1 MSPNRTKGKTRD
13 TNRGKT
19 RELAEKYVKK
29 GKLTDA
35 ISEYKKLLTGDTQ
48 EVNVRNI
55 ISNLY
60 LKMNQKIRALEELAQ
75 VAGHYEERGLYSQ
88 AMAVYKKISK
98 LDPKDTET
106 AMKLGDLYARQGFPS
121 EAKAE
126 YLKVGQDLMRDNQ
139 IKRAIFLYEK
149 LKKLDKKDPEARLA
163 LADLYTRD
171 GSTDQAVDE
180 LNEGAELKIR
190 DNDLKHAR
198 ELLNRAKKLKADH
211 PRTLSNLVDLFK
223 REDEKK
229 EALSLIDDIL
239 KKDKD
244 NVKAL
249 KQMGNLY
256 FDDQKLEKAEEVFSK
271 IISLR
276 PKDVTATV
284 KLGHINVLRDNLDQA
299 FELYEPMIDNFIQ
312 QQKFDKAIGLL
323 GLIISSKKAHLPT
336 LEGLA
341 SIYKSNNQA
350 KNLEIVYRII
360 LEEYHKK
367 DVRKESL
374 PVLSELV
381 RLCPKDDEI
390 SDEYNRLLRKFGAP
404 EIEKVAE
411 FPMEEAKEVEVPLPE
426 TREAEGILA
435 EPKEEE
441 VPSGKTLEV
450 ESPVGNEKEPGISL
464 EKATREAEETLAEPK
479 EEEVPS
485 GRTLEVESPV
495 GNEKAPG
502 ISLEEATRE
511 AEETLAEP
519 KETEAILG
527 KTVEVESPVA
537 GEIEPDVPPEETK
550 EAEVP
555 LSREGEEPPQVEK
568 EAEEMKIP
576 VSEEKDLEAPIEV
589 TKEAEAPIEVT
600 KEVEAPIEVTKE
612 AEAPIEVT
620 KEVEAPI
627 EVTKEAEAPIEVT
640 KEVEVPIEV
649 TKEVEAP
656 PVEEKEVAEPSMGPK
671 TMELILDR
679 KKETELSLKE
689 KKEADGRLDLLEG
702 TEQKLEM
709 SLAQADLYVEQG
721 LLRNARRILEN
732 LRISYPD
739 DPRISQKLDTIS
751 KTSPQAKVDEILQR
765 VEKVSAEETKLF
777 GKKAY
782 FRFNLGIAF
791 LEQGLLDEA
800 IEEFKL
806 ASKDKSRTVEC
817 YTVISNC
824 YRQKKD
830 SQEAAKWLMKA
841 LKITKEES
849 DWFYALKYELASIY
863 EELKEIEKAFTLYT
877 EIKKWNPEYK
887 DVSRKIKFIEKK
899 LQK

>member
-1 MSPNRTKGKTRD
+1 MNSTRNRGKTRD
-13 TNRGKT
+13 GTRGKT

-55 ISNLY
+55 ISTLY
-60 LKMNQKIRALEELAQ
+60 LKMNQKSRALDELAQ

-98 LDPKDTET
+98 LNPKDTEA
-106 AMKLGDLYARQGFPS
+106 AMKLGDLYSRQGFPS
-121 EAKAE
+121 EAKSE
-126 YLKVGQDLMRDNQ
+126 YLKVGKDLIRNNQ
-139 IKRAIFLYEK
+139 TKRAVFLYEK
-149 LKKLDKKDPEARLA
+149 LKKIDKKDPEARLA
-163 LADLYTRD
+163 LADLYTRE

-180 LNEGAELKIR
+180 LNGAAELKISS
-190 DNDLKHAR
+190 NDLKHAR

-211 PRTLSNLVDLFK
+211 PRTLSNLFDLFR

-256 FDDQKLEKAEEVFSK
+256 FDDQKLEKAEEIFSK

-284 KLGHINVLRDNLDQA
+284 KLGHINILRDNLDQA
-299 FELYEPMIDNFIQ
+299 FEIYEPIIENFIQ
-312 QQKFDKAIGLL
+312 QQRFDKAIGLL

-350 KNLEIVYRII
+350 KNLEIVYRVI

-390 SDEYNRLLRKFGAP
+390 SDEYNRLVRKFGAP
-404 EIEKVAE
+404 EIERVAE
-411 FPMEEAKEVEVPLPE
+411 VPLEEAKEVEVPLSEMREVEEPLVE
-426 TREAEGILA
+426 SKEAEARL
-435 EPKEEE
+435 E
-441 VPSGKTLEV
+441 KTLEV
-450 ESPVGNEKEPGISL
+450 ESPVGDEIEPVVPL
-464 EKATREAEETLAEPK
+464 EEAKREADETLAEPK
-479 EEEVPS
+479 EAEISSGEEKEQELQ
-485 GRTLEVESPV
+485 LE
-495 GNEKAPG
+495 K
-502 ISLEEATRE
+502 LRE
-511 AEETLAEP
+511 
-519 KETEAILG
+519 
-527 KTVEVESPVA
+527 V
-537 GEIEPDVPPEETK
+537 
-550 EAEVP
+550 
-555 LSREGEEPPQVEK
+555 EEPPHVEK
-568 EAEEMKIP
+568 ETDEMKIP
-576 VSEEKDLEAPIEV
+576 VSEEKEPEVPLEV
-589 TKEAEAPIEVT
+589 TKEAEVPLEVT
-600 KEVEAPIEVTKE
+600 KQAEV
-612 AEAPIEVT
+612 
-620 KEVEAPI
+620 
-627 EVTKEAEAPIEVT
+627 
-640 KEVEVPIEV
+640 
-649 TKEVEAP
+649 P
-656 PVEEKEVAEPSMGPK
+656 PVEEEEVAEPSMGPK
-671 TMELILDR
+671 TMERMLER
-679 KKETELSLKE
+679 EEETELSLKE
-689 KKEADGRLDLLEG
+689 KKEAAGRLDLLEG

-709 SLAQADLYVEQG
+709 SLAQADLYIEQG

-732 LRISYPD
+732 LRITYPD
-739 DPRISQKLDTIS
+739 DPRISQKIDTIS
-751 KTSPQAKVDEILQR
+751 KASPQAKVDEILQR

-830 SQEAAKWLMKA
+830 SQEAAKWLEKA
-841 LKITKEES
+841 LKITKEGS
-849 DWFYALKYELASIY
+849 DWFYALKYELASIH

-877 EIKKWNPEYK
+877 EIKKWNSEYK
-887 DVSRKIKFIEKK
+887 DVGKKIKIIEKK

>member
-1 MSPNRTKGKTRD
+1 MSPTRNRGKTRD
-13 TNRGKT
+13 STRGKT

-55 ISNLY
+55 ISSLY

-98 LDPKDTET
+98 LNPKDIEA

-121 EAKAE
+121 EAKTE
-126 YLKVGQDLMRDNQ
+126 YLKVGKDLMRDNQ

-149 LKKLDKKDPEARLA
+149 LKKIDKKDPEARLA

-180 LNEGAELKIR
+180 LNEAAELEIHG
-190 DNDLKHAR
+190 NDLKHAR
-198 ELLNRAKKLKADH
+198 ELLNRAKRLKADH

-229 EALSLIDDIL
+229 EALSLIGDIL

-284 KLGHINVLRDNLDQA
+284 KLGHINILQDNLDQA

-350 KNLEIVYRII
+350 KNLEIVYRVI

-390 SDEYNRLLRKFGAP
+390 SDEYNRLVKKFGAP
-404 EIEKVAE
+404 EIEKVTE
-411 FPMEEAKEVEVPLPE
+411 VPLKEAKEVEVPLRE
-426 TREAEGILA
+426 TREVEEPLV

-441 VPSGKTLEV
+441 APSGRMLEV
-450 ESPVGNEKEPGISL
+450 ESPVGDEKEPL
-464 EKATREAEETLAEPK
+464 
-479 EEEVPS
+479 VP
-485 GRTLEVESPV
+485 
-495 GNEKAPG
+495 
-502 ISLEEATRE
+502 LEEAKRE

-519 KETEAILG
+519 KETGASLG
-527 KTVEVESPVA
+527 KTVEIESPVA
-537 GEIEPDVPPEETK
+537 EEIEPDVPPEEPK

-555 LSREGEEPPQVEK
+555 LSREGETEEPLPEQKEAEISSGEEKEQELQLEKLREVEEPPQVEK

-576 VSEEKDLEAPIEV
+576 VSEEKEPEVPLEV
-589 TKEAEAPIEVT
+589 TKEAEVPL
-600 KEVEAPIEVTKE
+600 EVTKE
-612 AEAPIEVT
+612 AEV
-620 KEVEAPI
+620 
-627 EVTKEAEAPIEVT
+627 
-640 KEVEVPIEV
+640 
-649 TKEVEAP
+649 P
-656 PVEEKEVAEPSMGPK
+656 PVEEKEAAKPSMGPK
-671 TMELILDR
+671 AMEQLLER
-679 KKETELSLKE
+679 EKETELSLEE

-751 KTSPQAKVDEILQR
+751 KASPQAKVDEILQR

-830 SQEAAKWLMKA
+830 SQEAAKWLEKA
-841 LKITKEES
+841 LKITKEGS

-877 EIKKWNPEYK
+877 EIKKWNSEYK
-887 DVSRKIKFIEKK
+887 DVDRKVKIIEKK

>member
-1 MSPNRTKGKTRD
+1 MNSTRNRGKTRD
-13 TNRGKT
+13 GTRGKT

-55 ISNLY
+55 ISTLY

-88 AMAVYKKISK
+88 AMAVYKRISK
-98 LDPKDTET
+98 LNPKDTEA

-121 EAKAE
+121 EAKSE
-126 YLKVGQDLMRDNQ
+126 YLKVGKDLMRNNQ
-139 IKRAIFLYEK
+139 TKRAVFLYEK
-149 LKKLDKKDPEARLA
+149 LKKIDKKDPEARLA
-163 LADLYTRD
+163 LADLYTRE

-180 LNEGAELKIR
+180 LNEAAELKISS
-190 DNDLKHAR
+190 NDLKHAR

-211 PRTLSNLVDLFK
+211 PRTLSNLFDLFR

-284 KLGHINVLRDNLDQA
+284 KLGHINILQDNLDQA

-350 KNLEIVYRII
+350 KNLEIVYRVI

-367 DVRKESL
+367 NVRKESL
-374 PVLSELV
+374 AVLSELV

-411 FPMEEAKEVEVPLPE
+411 VPLEMAKDVEVPLRE
-426 TREAEGILA
+426 TREVEEPLV

-441 VPSGKTLEV
+441 ARLEKTLEV

-464 EKATREAEETLAEPK
+464 EEAKREADETLAEPK
-479 EEEVPS
+479 EAEISSGEEKEQELQ
-485 GRTLEVESPV
+485 LE
-495 GNEKAPG
+495 K
-502 ISLEEATRE
+502 LREE
-511 AEETLAEP
+511 
-519 KETEAILG
+519 
-527 KTVEVESPVA
+527 
-537 GEIEPDVPPEETK
+537 
-550 EAEVP
+550 
-555 LSREGEEPPQVEK
+555 EEPPQVEK

-576 VSEEKDLEAPIEV
+576 VSEEKEPEVPLEV
-589 TKEAEAPIEVT
+589 TKEAE
-600 KEVEAPIEVTKE
+600 
-612 AEAPIEVT
+612 
-620 KEVEAPI
+620 
-627 EVTKEAEAPIEVT
+627 
-640 KEVEVPIEV
+640 VPL
-649 TKEVEAP
+649 
-656 PVEEKEVAEPSMGPK
+656 VEEKNAAEPSMGPK
-671 TMELILDR
+671 TMERILER
-679 KKETELSLKE
+679 EKETALSLKE

-739 DPRISQKLDTIS
+739 DPRISQKIDTIS
-751 KTSPQAKVDEILQR
+751 KASPQAKVDEILQR

-782 FRFNLGIAF
+782 FRFNLGVAF

-830 SQEAAKWLMKA
+830 SQEATKWLEKA
-841 LKITKEES
+841 LKITEEGS

-877 EIKKWNPEYK
+877 EIKKWNSEYK
-887 DVSRKIKFIEKK
+887 DVERKIKIIEKK

>member
-98 LDPKDTET
+98 LNPKDTET

-126 YLKVGQDLMRDNQ
+126 YLKVGKDLMRDNQ
-139 IKRAIFLYEK
+139 TKRAVFLYEK
-149 LKKLDKKDPEARLA
+149 LKKIDKKDLEARLA

-171 GSTDQAVDE
+171 GSTDRAVDE
-180 LNEGAELKIR
+180 LNEAAELKVR
-190 DNDLKHAR
+190 GNDLKHAR

-284 KLGHINVLRDNLDQA
+284 KLGHINILRDNLDQA

-312 QQKFDKAIGLL
+312 QQKFDKAIGLF

-336 LEGLA
+336 LKGLA

-350 KNLEIVYRII
+350 KNLEIVYRVI

-367 DVRKESL
+367 DVRKESV

-381 RLCPKDDEI
+381 KLCPKDDEI
-390 SDEYNRLLRKFGAP
+390 SDEYNRLVRKFGAP

-426 TREAEGILA
+426 TREAEEILA

-441 VPSGKTLEV
+441 VPSERTLEV
-450 ESPVGNEKEPGISL
+450 ESPVGDEKEPGISL
-464 EKATREAEETLAEPK
+464 EKAAREAEETLVEPK
-479 EEEVPS
+479 EEEAPS

-495 GNEKAPG
+495 GNEKEPG

-519 KETEAILG
+519 KETGASLG

-537 GEIEPDVPPEETK
+537 KEIEPDVPP
-550 EAEVP
+550 
-555 LSREGEEPPQVEK
+555 EEPPQVEK

-600 KEVEAPIEVTKE
+600 KEAEV
-612 AEAPIEVT
+612 
-620 KEVEAPI
+620 
-627 EVTKEAEAPIEVT
+627 PIEVT

-649 TKEVEAP
+649 TKEAEVPIEVTKEAEVPIEVTKEAEAP
-656 PVEEKEVAEPSMGPK
+656 PVEEKDVVEPSMGPK
-671 TMELILDR
+671 TMEQIIDR
-679 KKETELSLKE
+679 KKETELTLKE

-751 KTSPQAKVDEILQR
+751 KASPQAKVDEILQR

-863 EELKEIEKAFTLYT
+863 EELKEVEKAFTLYT

-887 DVSRKIKFIEKK
+887 DVGRKVKFIEKK

>member
-1 MSPNRTKGKTRD
+1 MSPNRNRGRTRD
-13 TNRGKT
+13 TTKGKT

-55 ISNLY
+55 ISSLY
-60 LKMNQKIRALEELAQ
+60 LKMNQKMRALEELAQ

-98 LDPKDTET
+98 LNPKDMEA

-121 EAKAE
+121 EAKEE
-126 YLKVGQDLMRDNQ
+126 YWKVGRDLMRDNQ

-149 LKKLDKKDPEARLA
+149 LKKIDKKDPEARLA

-171 GSTDQAVDE
+171 GSTDQAVEE
-180 LNEGAELKIR
+180 LNEAAELKIHS
-190 DNDLKHAR
+190 NELKHAR

-211 PRTLSNLVDLFK
+211 SRTLSNLIDLFK

-284 KLGHINVLRDNLDQA
+284 KLGHINILQDNLDQA

-350 KNLEIVYRII
+350 KNLEIVYKVI

-367 DVRKESL
+367 DARKESL

-411 FPMEEAKEVEVPLPE
+411 VRL
-426 TREAEGILA
+426 RE
-435 EPKEEE
+435 
-441 VPSGKTLEV
+441 
-450 ESPVGNEKEPGISL
+450 
-464 EKATREAEETLAEPK
+464 TREAEETLAEPK
-479 EEEVPS
+479 EEEAPS
-485 GRTLEVESPV
+485 GRTLEVELPV
-495 GNEKAPG
+495 GNEKEPG
-502 ISLEEATRE
+502 ISLEEATRK

-519 KETEAILG
+519 KETGASLG

-537 GEIEPDVPPEETK
+537 EEIEPDVPPEEPK
-550 EAEVP
+550 EGEVP
-555 LSREGEEPPQVEK
+555 LSREGEAEEPLPEPKEAEIFSGEEKEQGLQLEKLREVEEPPQVEK

-576 VSEEKDLEAPIEV
+576 VSEEKEPEVPIEV
-589 TKEAEAPIEVT
+589 TKEAE
-600 KEVEAPIEVTKE
+600 
-612 AEAPIEVT
+612 
-620 KEVEAPI
+620 
-627 EVTKEAEAPIEVT
+627 
-640 KEVEVPIEV
+640 VPL
-649 TKEVEAP
+649 
-656 PVEEKEVAEPSMGPK
+656 VEEKEVAEPSMGPK

-679 KKETELSLKE
+679 KKETELSRIE

-751 KTSPQAKVDEILQR
+751 KSSPQAKVDEILQR

-830 SQEAAKWLMKA
+830 SREAAKWLEKA
-841 LKITKEES
+841 LKITKEGS

-877 EIKKWNPEYK
+877 EIKKWNSEYK
-887 DVSRKIKFIEKK
+887 DIHRKIKIIEKK

>member
-1 MSPNRTKGKTRD
+1 MSPTRE
-13 TNRGKT
+13 RGKT

-29 GKLTDA
+29 GKLTEA

-60 LKMNQKIRALEELAQ
+60 LKMNQKRRALEELAQ

-98 LDPKDTET
+98 LNPKDIEA

-126 YLKVGQDLMRDNQ
+126 YLKVGKDLMRDNQ
-139 IKRAIFLYEK
+139 TKKAIFFYEK
-149 LKKLDKKDPEARLA
+149 LKKLDRKDTEARLA
-163 LADLYTRD
+163 LADLYTRE
-171 GSTDQAVDE
+171 GSTDQAVEE
-180 LNEGAELKIR
+180 LNEAAELKIR
-190 DNDLKHAR
+190 GNDLKHAR
-198 ELLNRAKKLKADH
+198 ELLNRAKRLKADH
-211 PRTLSNLVDLFK
+211 PRTLSNLVDLLK

-244 NVKAL
+244 NVKVL
-249 KQMGNLY
+249 RQMGNLY
-256 FDDQKLEKAEEVFSK
+256 FDDQNLEKAEEIFSK
-271 IISLR
+271 IMSLR
-276 PKDVTATV
+276 PKDVRATV
-284 KLGHINVLRDNLDQA
+284 KLGQINILRDNLDQA
-299 FELYEPMIDNFIQ
+299 FELYEPMVDNFIQ
-312 QQKFDKAIGLL
+312 QQNVENAIGLL

-350 KNLEIVYRII
+350 KNLEIVYRVI
-360 LEEYHKK
+360 LEEYQKK
-367 DVRKESL
+367 DLRKESL
-374 PVLSELV
+374 PILSELV

-390 SDEYNRLLRKFGAP
+390 SDEYNRLVRKFGAP
-404 EIEKVAE
+404 EMEKVE
-411 FPMEEAKEVEVPLPE
+411 EVPLEEAKEVEAPLSE
-426 TREAEGILA
+426 QREVEEPLV

-441 VPSGKTLEV
+441 APSGRTLEI
-450 ESPVGNEKEPGISL
+450 ESPVADEKEPGISL
-464 EKATREAEETLAEPK
+464 EEAKREAEETLAEP
-479 EEEVPS
+479 
-485 GRTLEVESPV
+485 
-495 GNEKAPG
+495 
-502 ISLEEATRE
+502 RE
-511 AEETLAEP
+511 AEAS
-519 KETEAILG
+519 LG
-527 KTVEVESPVA
+527 KTVEVEPPA
-537 GEIEPDVPPEETK
+537 AEEIEPEIPPEEPK
-550 EAEVP
+550 EVEVP
-555 LSREGEEPPQVEK
+555 LSRKGETEEPLPEPKEAEISPGEGKEQELQLEKLREVEEPPKAEEPPQVEK

-576 VSEEKDLEAPIEV
+576 VSEG
-589 TKEAEAPIEVT
+589 KEPG
-600 KEVEAPIEVTKE
+600 
-612 AEAPIEVT
+612 
-620 KEVEAPI
+620 
-627 EVTKEAEAPIEVT
+627 
-640 KEVEVPIEV
+640 VPLEV

-656 PVEEKEVAEPSMGPK
+656 PVEEKDAAEPSLGPK
-671 TMELILDR
+671 AVERILER
-679 KKETELSLKE
+679 KKDVEIFLKE

-739 DPRISQKLDTIS
+739 DDRISQKLDSIS
-751 KTSPQAKVDEILQR
+751 KASPQAKVDEILQR

-830 SQEAAKWLMKA
+830 STEAAKWLEKA
-841 LKITKEES
+841 LKITEEGS
-849 DWFYALKYELASIY
+849 DWFYALKYELGSIY
-863 EELKEIEKAFTLYT
+863 EELKETEKAFALYS
-877 EIKKWNPEYK
+877 EIKNWNPEYK
-887 DVSRKIKFIEKK
+887 DVDRKIKIIEKK
-899 LQK
+899 LNK

>member
-1 MSPNRTKGKTRD
+1 MNPNRTRGKTRD
-13 TNRGKT
+13 TAKGKT

-48 EVNVRNI
+48 EVNVRSI
-55 ISNLY
+55 ISSLY
-60 LKMNQKIRALEELAQ
+60 LKMNQKQRALEELAQ

-98 LDPKDTET
+98 LNPKDMEA

-121 EAKAE
+121 EAKEE
-126 YLKVGQDLMRDNQ
+126 YWKVGRDLMRDNQ

-149 LKKLDKKDPEARLA
+149 LKKIDKKDPEARLA
-163 LADLYTRD
+163 LADLFTRD
-171 GSTDQAVDE
+171 GSTDQAVEE
-180 LNEGAELKIR
+180 LNEAAELKIHS
-190 DNDLKHAR
+190 NELKHAR

-211 PRTLSNLVDLFK
+211 PRTLSNLIDLFK

-249 KQMGNLY
+249 KQKGNLY

-276 PKDVTATV
+276 PKDFTATV
-284 KLGHINVLRDNLDQA
+284 KLGHINILQDNLDHA

-350 KNLEIVYRII
+350 KNLEIVYRVI
-360 LEEYHKK
+360 LGEYHKK

-390 SDEYNRLLRKFGAP
+390 SDEYNRLVKKFGAP
-404 EIEKVAE
+404 EVEKVAD
-411 FPMEEAKEVEVPLPE
+411 FPIEEAKEVPLRE
-426 TREAEGILA
+426 TREVEEPLAKPKEEEAPSGRTLEIESPVGNEEEPGISLEAAKKEAEETLA

-441 VPSGKTLEV
+441 APSGKTLEV
-450 ESPVGNEKEPGISL
+450 ESPVGNE
-464 EKATREAEETLAEPK
+464 EE
-479 EEEVPS
+479 
-485 GRTLEVESPV
+485 
-495 GNEKAPG
+495 PG
-502 ISLEEATRE
+502 ISLEEAKRE
-511 AEETLAEP
+511 AKETLAEP
-519 KETEAILG
+519 KETGASLG
-527 KTVEVESPVA
+527 KTVGVEAPVA
-537 GEIEPDVPPEETK
+537 EEIEPDVPPEEQK
-550 EAEVP
+550 EAEIFSGEEKEQE
-555 LSREGEEPPQVEK
+555 LQLEKLREVEEPPQVEK

-576 VSEEKDLEAPIEV
+576 VSEEKEPEVPLEV
-589 TKEAEAPIEVT
+589 TKEAEVPL
-600 KEVEAPIEVTKE
+600 EVTKE
-612 AEAPIEVT
+612 AEV
-620 KEVEAPI
+620 
-627 EVTKEAEAPIEVT
+627 
-640 KEVEVPIEV
+640 
-649 TKEVEAP
+649 P

-671 TMELILDR
+671 TIERLIER
-679 KKETELSLKE
+679 EKETELSLKE

-739 DPRISQKLDTIS
+739 DTRISQKLDTIS
-751 KTSPQAKVDEILQR
+751 KSSPQAKVDEILQR

-817 YTVISNC
+817 FTVISNC

-830 SQEAAKWLMKA
+830 SQEAAKWLVKA
-841 LKITKEES
+841 LKITKEGS

-877 EIKKWNPEYK
+877 DIIKWNSEYK
-887 DVSRKIKFIEKK
+887 DVDRKIKIIEKK

>member
-1 MSPNRTKGKTRD
+1 MNSTRNRGKTRD
-13 TNRGKT
+13 GTRGKT

-55 ISNLY
+55 ISTLY
-60 LKMNQKIRALEELAQ
+60 LKMNQKSRALDELAQ

-98 LDPKDTET
+98 LNPKDTEA
-106 AMKLGDLYARQGFPS
+106 AMKLGDLYSRQGFPS

-126 YLKVGQDLMRDNQ
+126 YLKVGKDLMRNNQ
-139 IKRAIFLYEK
+139 TKRAVFLYEK
-149 LKKLDKKDPEARLA
+149 LKKIDKKDPEARLA
-163 LADLYTRD
+163 LADLYTRE

-180 LNEGAELKIR
+180 LNEAAELKISS
-190 DNDLKHAR
+190 NDLKHAR

-211 PRTLSNLVDLFK
+211 PRTLSNLFDLFK

-284 KLGHINVLRDNLDQA
+284 KLGHINILQDNLDQA

-350 KNLEIVYRII
+350 KNLEIVYRVI

-390 SDEYNRLLRKFGAP
+390 SDEYNRLVRKFGAP

-411 FPMEEAKEVEVPLPE
+411 VPLEEAKEVEVPLSE
-426 TREAEGILA
+426 TREVEEPHV
-435 EPKEEE
+435 EPKEAEARLE
-441 VPSGKTLEV
+441 KTLEA
-450 ESPVGNEKEPGISL
+450 ESPVGDEKEPLVPL
-464 EKATREAEETLAEPK
+464 EEAKRRAEETLAEPK
-479 EEEVPS
+479 EEEAPS
-485 GRTLEVESPV
+485 GRT
-495 GNEKAPG
+495 
-502 ISLEEATRE
+502 I
-511 AEETLAEP
+511 
-519 KETEAILG
+519 
-527 KTVEVESPVA
+527 EVESPVA
-537 GEIEPDVPPEETK
+537 EEIEPDLPPEESLPEPK
-550 EAEVP
+550 EAEMSSGEEKEQE
-555 LSREGEEPPQVEK
+555 LQLEKLREVEEPPQVEK
-568 EAEEMKIP
+568 EAEELKIP
-576 VSEEKDLEAPIEV
+576 VSEEKEPEVPLEV
-589 TKEAEAPIEVT
+589 TKEAEV
-600 KEVEAPIEVTKE
+600 
-612 AEAPIEVT
+612 
-620 KEVEAPI
+620 
-627 EVTKEAEAPIEVT
+627 
-640 KEVEVPIEV
+640 
-649 TKEVEAP
+649 P
-656 PVEEKEVAEPSMGPK
+656 PVEEEEAAEPSRGPK
-671 TMELILDR
+671 TMELILER
-679 KKETELSLKE
+679 EKETELSLKE

-709 SLAQADLYVEQG
+709 SLAQADLYIEQG

-739 DPRISQKLDTIS
+739 DPRISQKIDTIS
-751 KTSPQAKVDEILQR
+751 KASPQAKVDEILQR

-830 SQEAAKWLMKA
+830 SQEAAKWLEKA
-841 LKITKEES
+841 LKITKEGS

-863 EELKEIEKAFTLYT
+863 EELKEIEKAFTLYA
-877 EIKKWNPEYK
+877 EIKKWNSEYK
-887 DVSRKIKFIEKK
+887 DVGRKIKIIEKK

>member
-1 MSPNRTKGKTRD
+1 MSPTRNRGKTRD
-13 TNRGKT
+13 STRGKT

-55 ISNLY
+55 ISSLY

-98 LDPKDTET
+98 LNPKDIEA

-121 EAKAE
+121 EAKTE
-126 YLKVGQDLMRDNQ
+126 YLKVGKDLMRDNQ

-149 LKKLDKKDPEARLA
+149 LKKIDKKDPEARLA

-180 LNEGAELKIR
+180 LNEAAELKIR
-190 DNDLKHAR
+190 GNDLKHAR
-198 ELLNRAKKLKADH
+198 ELLNRAKRLKADH

-284 KLGHINVLRDNLDQA
+284 KLGHINILQDNLDQA

-350 KNLEIVYRII
+350 KNLEIVYRVI

-390 SDEYNRLLRKFGAP
+390 SDEYNRLVRKFGAP

-411 FPMEEAKEVEVPLPE
+411 VPMEEAKEAGARLE
-426 TREAEGILA
+426 
-435 EPKEEE
+435 
-441 VPSGKTLEV
+441 KTLEA
-450 ESPVGNEKEPGISL
+450 ESPVGDEKEPL
-464 EKATREAEETLAEPK
+464 
-479 EEEVPS
+479 VP
-485 GRTLEVESPV
+485 
-495 GNEKAPG
+495 
-502 ISLEEATRE
+502 LEEAKRE

-519 KETEAILG
+519 KETGASLE
-527 KTVEVESPVA
+527 KTVEIESPVA
-537 GEIEPDVPPEETK
+537 EEIEPDVPPEEPK

-555 LSREGEEPPQVEK
+555 LSREGEAEEPLPEPKEAEISSGEEKEQELQLEKLREVEEPPQVEK

-576 VSEEKDLEAPIEV
+576 VSEEKEPEVPLEV
-589 TKEAEAPIEVT
+589 TKEAEVPL
-600 KEVEAPIEVTKE
+600 EVTKE
-612 AEAPIEVT
+612 AEV
-620 KEVEAPI
+620 
-627 EVTKEAEAPIEVT
+627 
-640 KEVEVPIEV
+640 
-649 TKEVEAP
+649 P
-656 PVEEKEVAEPSMGPK
+656 PVEEKEAAEPSMGPK
-671 TMELILDR
+671 TMERLLERD
-679 KKETELSLKE
+679 KETELSLKE

-739 DPRISQKLDTIS
+739 DPRINQKLDTIS
-751 KTSPQAKVDEILQR
+751 KASPQAKVDEILQR

-830 SQEAAKWLMKA
+830 SQEAAKWLEKA
-841 LKITKEES
+841 LKITKEGS

-877 EIKKWNPEYK
+877 EIKKWNSEYK
-887 DVSRKIKFIEKK
+887 DVDRKIKIIEKK

>member
-1 MSPNRTKGKTRD
+1 MNPTRNRGKTRD
-13 TNRGKT
+13 STRGKT

-29 GKLTDA
+29 GKLTNA

-48 EVNVRNI
+48 EVSVRNI
-55 ISNLY
+55 ISSLY

-98 LDPKDTET
+98 LNPKDIEV

-121 EAKAE
+121 EARTE
-126 YLKVGQDLMRDNQ
+126 YLKVGKDLMRDNQ

-149 LKKLDKKDPEARLA
+149 LKKIDKKDPKTRLA

-180 LNEGAELKIR
+180 LNEAAELKIR
-190 DNDLKHAR
+190 GNDLKHAR
-198 ELLNRAKKLKADH
+198 ELLNRAKRIKADH

-276 PKDVTATV
+276 PKDVNATV
-284 KLGHINVLRDNLDQA
+284 KLGHINILQDNLDQA

-312 QQKFDKAIGLL
+312 QRKFDKAIGLL

-350 KNLEIVYRII
+350 KNLEIVYRVI

-390 SDEYNRLLRKFGAP
+390 SDEYNRLVRKFGAP
-404 EIEKVAE
+404 EIEKIADV
-411 FPMEEAKEVEVPLPE
+411 PLEEAKEVEVPLRE
-426 TREAEGILA
+426 TREVEEFLA

-441 VPSGKTLEV
+441 APSGRTLEV
-450 ESPVGNEKEPGISL
+450 ESPVGNEKEPGIAL
-464 EKATREAEETLAEPK
+464 EEASGEAEELLP
-479 EEEVPS
+479 
-485 GRTLEVESPV
+485 
-495 GNEKAPG
+495 
-502 ISLEEATRE
+502 
-511 AEETLAEP
+511 EP
-519 KETEAILG
+519 KETGASLG
-527 KTVEVESPVA
+527 KTVEVELPVA
-537 GEIEPDVPPEETK
+537 EEIEPDVPPEELK

-555 LSREGEEPPQVEK
+555 LSREGEAEELLPEPKEAEISSGEEKEQELQLEKLREVEEPPQVEK

-576 VSEEKDLEAPIEV
+576 VSEEKEPEVPLEV
-589 TKEAEAPIEVT
+589 TKEAE
-600 KEVEAPIEVTKE
+600 
-612 AEAPIEVT
+612 
-620 KEVEAPI
+620 
-627 EVTKEAEAPIEVT
+627 
-640 KEVEVPIEV
+640 VPL
-649 TKEVEAP
+649 
-656 PVEEKEVAEPSMGPK
+656 VEEKEEAEPSMGPK
-671 TMELILDR
+671 TMERLLER
-679 KKETELSLKE
+679 EKETEESLKE

-751 KTSPQAKVDEILQR
+751 KASPQAKVDEILQR

-817 YTVISNC
+817 FTVISNC

-830 SQEAAKWLMKA
+830 SREAAKWLEKA
-841 LKITKEES
+841 LEITKEGS

-863 EELKEIEKAFTLYT
+863 EELKETEKALSLYT
-877 EIKKWNPEYK
+877 EIKKWNSEYK
-887 DVSRKIKFIEKK
+887 DVDRKIKFIEKI

>member
-1 MSPNRTKGKTRD
+1 MSPTRDRGKTREG
-13 TNRGKT
+13 TRGKT

-29 GKLTDA
+29 GKLTEA

-60 LKMNQKIRALEELAQ
+60 LKMNQKRRALDELTM
-75 VAGHYEERGLYSQ
+75 VASHYEERGLYSQ
-88 AMAVYKKISK
+88 AMAVYKKIRK
-98 LDPKDTET
+98 LNPKDTEA

-126 YLKVGQDLMRDNQ
+126 YLKVGKDLVKDNQ
-139 IKRAIFLYEK
+139 TKRAIFLYEK
-149 LKKLDKKDPEARLA
+149 LKRLDKKDSQARIA
-163 LADLYTRD
+163 LADLYTRE
-171 GSTDQAVDE
+171 GSTDQAVEE
-180 LNEGAELKIR
+180 LNAAAEIKIHG
-190 DNDLKHAR
+190 NDLKHAR

-211 PRTLSNLVDLFK
+211 QRTLSNLVDLLK

-244 NVKAL
+244 NIKAL

-256 FDDQKLEKAEEVFSK
+256 FDDQDLEKAEEIFSK

-276 PKDVTATV
+276 PKDSAAKV
-284 KLGHINVLRDNLDQA
+284 KLGHINILRDNLDQA

-312 QQKFDKAIGLL
+312 QQSFDKAIGLL

-350 KNLEIVYRII
+350 KNLEIVYRVI

-367 DVRKESL
+367 DLRKESL

-381 RLCPKDDEI
+381 RLCPKDNEI
-390 SDEYNRLLRKFGAP
+390 SDEYNSLVKKFGP
-404 EIEKVAE
+404 PKIEKVAE
-411 FPMEEAKEVEVPLPE
+411 VPSAEAKEMEVPLGE
-426 TREAEGILA
+426 TREVEEPLV
-435 EPKEEE
+435 EPKQAEERLE
-441 VPSGKTLEV
+441 ETLEA
-450 ESPVGNEKEPGISL
+450 ESPVGDEQEPVVPL
-464 EKATREAEETLAEPK
+464 EEAKREAEEPLVGPK
-479 EEEVPS
+479 EAEE
-485 GRTLEVESPV
+485 RLEETLEAESPV
-495 GNEKAPG
+495 GDEQEQE
-502 ISLEEATRE
+502 ISLEEAKREADETLAGPRE
-511 AEETLAEP
+511 AEVS
-519 KETEAILG
+519 LG
-527 KTVEVESPVA
+527 KTAEVEPPA
-537 GEIEPDVPPEETK
+537 AEEIELEILPDEPK

-555 LSREGEEPPQVEK
+555 LSRERETEEPLPEPKEAEISPEEEKEQELQLEKLREVEEPPQAEK
-568 EAEEMKIP
+568 EAEEMKVP
-576 VSEEKDLEAPIEV
+576 VSEEKEPEVPKEVTREAEPPMEV
-589 TKEAEAPIEVT
+589 TKEAE
-600 KEVEAPIEVTKE
+600 
-612 AEAPIEVT
+612 
-620 KEVEAPI
+620 
-627 EVTKEAEAPIEVT
+627 
-640 KEVEVPIEV
+640 
-649 TKEVEAP
+649 P
-656 PVEEKEVAEPSMGPK
+656 PPEDEEEPAEPSMVPK
-671 TMELILDR
+671 TVERILER
-679 KKETELSLKE
+679 EKEAEISLKE

-739 DPRISQKLDTIS
+739 DERISQKLDTIS
-751 KTSPQAKVDEILQR
+751 KASPQAKVDEILQR

-830 SQEAAKWLMKA
+830 SKEAAKWLEKA
-841 LKITKEES
+841 LKLTKEGS
-849 DWFYALKYELASIY
+849 DWFYALKYELGSIY
-863 EELKEIEKAFTLYT
+863 EELKETEKAFALYS

-887 DVSRKIKFIEKK
+887 DVDGKIKIIEKK
-899 LQK
+899 LNK

>member
-502 ISLEEATRE
+502 ISL
-511 AEETLAEP
+511 
-519 KETEAILG
+519 
-527 KTVEVESPVA
+527 
-537 GEIEPDVPPEETK
+537 
-550 EAEVP
+550 
-555 LSREGEEPPQVEK
+555 
-568 EAEEMKIP
+568 
-576 VSEEKDLEAPIEV
+576 
-589 TKEAEAPIEVT
+589 
-600 KEVEAPIEVTKE
+600 
-612 AEAPIEVT
+612 
-620 KEVEAPI
+620 
-627 EVTKEAEAPIEVT
+627 
-640 KEVEVPIEV
+640 
-649 TKEVEAP
+649 
-656 PVEEKEVAEPSMGPK
+656 
-671 TMELILDR
+671 
-679 KKETELSLKE
+679 
-689 KKEADGRLDLLEG
+689 
-702 TEQKLEM
+702 
-709 SLAQADLYVEQG
+709 
-721 LLRNARRILEN
+721 
-732 LRISYPD
+732 
-739 DPRISQKLDTIS
+739 
-751 KTSPQAKVDEILQR
+751 
-765 VEKVSAEETKLF
+765 
-777 GKKAY
+777 
-782 FRFNLGIAF
+782 
-791 LEQGLLDEA
+791 
-800 IEEFKL
+800 
-806 ASKDKSRTVEC
+806 
-817 YTVISNC
+817 
-824 YRQKKD
+824 
-830 SQEAAKWLMKA
+830 
-841 LKITKEES
+841 
-849 DWFYALKYELASIY
+849 
-863 EELKEIEKAFTLYT
+863 
-877 EIKKWNPEYK
+877 
-887 DVSRKIKFIEKK
+887 
-899 LQK
+899 

>member
-1 MSPNRTKGKTRD
+1 MSPNKDRGKTRG
-13 TNRGKT
+13 TTRGKT

-29 GKLTDA
+29 GKLTEA

-55 ISNLY
+55 IGNLY
-60 LKMNQKIRALEELAQ
+60 LKMNQKRRALDELAQ
-75 VAGHYEERGLYSQ
+75 VARHYEERGLYSQ

-98 LDPKDTET
+98 LNPKDTEA
-106 AMKLGDLYARQGFPS
+106 AMKLGDLYSRQGFPS

-126 YLKVGQDLMRDNQ
+126 YVKVGKDLMRDNQ
-139 IKRAIFLYEK
+139 TKRAIFLYEK
-149 LKKLDKKDPEARLA
+149 LKKIDKKDPEAGLA
-163 LADLYTRD
+163 LADLYTRE
-171 GSTDQAVDE
+171 GLTDQAVDE
-180 LNEGAELKIR
+180 LNEAAEIKIR
-190 DNDLKHAR
+190 GNDLKHAR

-211 PRTLSNLVDLFK
+211 PRTLSNLVDLLK

-249 KQMGNLY
+249 RQMGNLY
-256 FDDQKLEKAEEVFSK
+256 FDDQNLEKAEEIFSK

-276 PKDVTATV
+276 PKDVKAKV
-284 KLGHINVLRDNLDQA
+284 KLGQINILRDNLDQA
-299 FELYEPMIDNFIQ
+299 FELYEPMVDNFIQ
-312 QQKFDKAIGLL
+312 QQNVEKAIGLL

-350 KNLEIVYRII
+350 KNLEIVYRVI

-367 DVRKESL
+367 DLRKESL

-390 SDEYNRLLRKFGAP
+390 SDEYNRLVRKFGAP
-404 EIEKVAE
+404 EIERVAE
-411 FPMEEAKEVEVPLPE
+411 VPLEEAKEVEAPLREKREVEEPLVEPKEAEARLEETLEAEPPVADEKEPVVPLE
-426 TREAEGILA
+426 EAKREAEEPLA

-441 VPSGKTLEV
+441 APSGSTLEI
-450 ESPVGNEKEPGISL
+450 ELP
-464 EKATREAEETLAEPK
+464 AAEEIEPEIPPEEPK
-479 EEEVPS
+479 EV
-485 GRTLEVESPV
+485 
-495 GNEKAPG
+495 
-502 ISLEEATRE
+502 
-511 AEETLAEP
+511 
-519 KETEAILG
+519 
-527 KTVEVESPVA
+527 
-537 GEIEPDVPPEETK
+537 
-550 EAEVP
+550 EVP
-555 LSREGEEPPQVEK
+555 LSREGETEEPLPEPKEAEISPGEEKEQELKLEKLREVEEPPKAEEPPQVEK
-568 EAEEMKIP
+568 EAEEMKVP
-576 VSEEKDLEAPIEV
+576 VSEEKEPEVPKEVTKEAEPPIEV
-589 TKEAEAPIEVT
+589 TKEAE
-600 KEVEAPIEVTKE
+600 
-612 AEAPIEVT
+612 
-620 KEVEAPI
+620 
-627 EVTKEAEAPIEVT
+627 
-640 KEVEVPIEV
+640 
-649 TKEVEAP
+649 P
-656 PVEEKEVAEPSMGPK
+656 PAVEEKEVAEPSLEPK
-671 TMELILDR
+671 TVERILER
-679 KKETELSLKE
+679 EKEPEFSLKE

-739 DPRISQKLDTIS
+739 DDRISQKLDTIS
-751 KTSPQAKVDEILQR
+751 KASPQAKVDEILQR

-782 FRFNLGIAF
+782 FRFNLGVAF

-817 YTVISNC
+817 YTIISNC

-830 SQEAAKWLMKA
+830 SKEAAKWLEKA
-841 LKITKEES
+841 LKITEEGS
-849 DWFYALKYELASIY
+849 DWFYALKYELGSIY
-863 EELKEIEKAFTLYT
+863 EELKETEKALALYS
-877 EIKKWNPEYK
+877 EIKNWNPEYK
-887 DVSRKIKFIEKK
+887 DVDRKIEIIEKK

>member
-1 MSPNRTKGKTRD
+1 MSPTRDRGKTRD
-13 TNRGKT
+13 ATRGKT

-29 GKLTDA
+29 GKLTEA

-60 LKMNQKIRALEELAQ
+60 LKMNQKRRALDELAQ

-98 LDPKDTET
+98 LNPKDTDA

-121 EAKAE
+121 EAKVE
-126 YLKVGQDLMRDNQ
+126 YLKVGKDLMRDNQ

-149 LKKLDKKDPEARLA
+149 LKKLDKKDPQARLA
-163 LADLYTRD
+163 LADLYIRE
-171 GSTDQAVDE
+171 GSPDQAVDE
-180 LNEGAELKIR
+180 LNEAAEIEIR
-190 DNDLKHAR
+190 GNDLKHAR
-198 ELLNRAKKLKADH
+198 ELLNRAKRLKADH
-211 PRTLSNLVDLFK
+211 SRTLSNLVDLLK

-249 KQMGNLY
+249 RQMGNLY
-256 FDDQKLEKAEEVFSK
+256 FDDQNLEKAEEIFSK

-276 PKDVTATV
+276 PKDVNAKV
-284 KLGHINVLRDNLDQA
+284 KLGEINILQDNLDQA
-299 FELYEPMIDNFIQ
+299 FELYEPMVDNFIQ
-312 QQKFDKAIGLL
+312 QQKVEKAIGLL

-341 SIYKSNNQA
+341 SIYKSNDQA
-350 KNLEIVYRII
+350 KNLEIVYRVI

-367 DVRKESL
+367 DLRKESL
-374 PVLSELV
+374 PILSELIM
-381 RLCPKDDEI
+381 LCPKDDEI
-390 SDEYNRLLRKFGAP
+390 SDEYNSLVKKFGAP

-411 FPMEEAKEVEVPLPE
+411 VPLEEAKEVEVPLSEERKVEEP
-426 TREAEGILA
+426 LV

-441 VPSGKTLEV
+441 
-450 ESPVGNEKEPGISL
+450 
-464 EKATREAEETLAEPK
+464 A
-479 EEEVPS
+479 PS
-485 GRTLEVESPV
+485 GRTLEVELPV
-495 GNEKAPG
+495 GDEKEPVVP
-502 ISLEEATRE
+502 LEEAKRE
-511 AEETLAEP
+511 ADETLAEP
-519 KETEAILG
+519 EEAEASLG
-527 KTVEVESPVA
+527 KTVEVEPPVA
-537 GEIEPDVPPEETK
+537 EEIEPEAPLEEAKELEVPSTREGEAEEPLPEPK
-550 EAEVP
+550 EAEV
-555 LSREGEEPPQVEK
+555 SRGEEEKQELQLEKLREVEEPPKAEEPPQVEK
-568 EAEEMKIP
+568 EAEEMRIP
-576 VSEEKDLEAPIEV
+576 VSEEKEPEVPLEV
-589 TKEAEAPIEVT
+589 TKEAEQ
-600 KEVEAPIEVTKE
+600 
-612 AEAPIEVT
+612 
-620 KEVEAPI
+620 
-627 EVTKEAEAPIEVT
+627 
-640 KEVEVPIEV
+640 
-649 TKEVEAP
+649 P
-656 PVEEKEVAEPSMGPK
+656 PVEEEETQEPSMGPK
-671 TMELILDR
+671 AMERILER
-679 KKETELSLKE
+679 EEETEISLKE

-739 DPRISQKLDTIS
+739 DDRISQKLDTIS
-751 KTSPQAKVDEILQR
+751 KATPQAKVDEILQR

-830 SQEAAKWLMKA
+830 SKEAAKWLEKA
-841 LKITKEES
+841 LKITKEGS
-849 DWFYALKYELASIY
+849 DWFYALKYELGSIY
-863 EELKEIEKAFTLYT
+863 EELKETEKAFALYS
-877 EIKKWNPEYK
+877 EIKNWNPEYK
-887 DVSRKIKFIEKK
+887 DVDRKIKVLEKK

>member
-1 MSPNRTKGKTRD
+1 MSPTRDKSRTREATRGKTREMA
-13 TNRGKT
+13 TRGKT

-29 GKLTDA
+29 GKLTEA

-48 EVNVRNI
+48 EVNVRSI

-60 LKMNQKIRALEELAQ
+60 LKLNQKRRALDELSQ
-75 VAGHYEERGLYSQ
+75 VATHYEERGLYSQ

-98 LDPKDTET
+98 LNPKDTEA
-106 AMKLGDLYARQGFPS
+106 AMKLGDLYSRQGFPS
-121 EAKAE
+121 EAKEE
-126 YLKVGQDLMRDNQ
+126 YLKVGKELVRDNQ

-149 LKKLDKKDPEARLA
+149 LKKIDKKDPEARLA
-163 LADLYTRD
+163 LADLYTRE
-171 GSTDQAVDE
+171 GSTDQAVEE
-180 LNEGAELKIR
+180 LNDAAAIKIHN
-190 DNDLKHAR
+190 NDLKHAR
-198 ELLNRAKKLKADH
+198 ELLNRAKKLKPDH
-211 PRTLSNLVDLFK
+211 QRTMSNLVDLLK

-249 KQMGNLY
+249 RQMGNLY
-256 FDDQKLEKAEEVFSK
+256 FDDQNLEKAEEIFSK

-276 PKDVTATV
+276 PKDVRATV
-284 KLGHINVLRDNLDQA
+284 KLGQINILHDNLDQA
-299 FELYEPMIDNFIQ
+299 FELYEPMVDNFIQ
-312 QQKFDKAIGLL
+312 KQDVKKAIGLL
-323 GLIISSKKAHLPT
+323 GLILSTKKAHLPS

-350 KNLEIVYRII
+350 KNLEIVYRVM

-367 DVRKESL
+367 DLRKESIPL
-374 PVLSELV
+374 LSELV
-381 RLCPKDDEI
+381 RLCPGDDEI
-390 SDEYNRLLRKFGAP
+390 SNEYDRMIKKFGVP
-404 EIEKVAE
+404 EVAKE
-411 FPMEEAKEVEVPLPE
+411 AEVPFGEAREVETPLEEAK
-426 TREAEGILA
+426 
-435 EPKEEE
+435 
-441 VPSGKTLEV
+441 
-450 ESPVGNEKEPGISL
+450 
-464 EKATREAEETLAEPK
+464 REAEETLAEPK
-479 EEEVPS
+479 EAEVRP
-485 GRTLEVESPV
+485 GRTVEIESPV
-495 GNEKAPG
+495 GDEKEPEV
-502 ISLEEATRE
+502 SLEEAKRE

-519 KETEAILG
+519 KEAEERLE
-527 KTVEVESPVA
+527 KTLEVEPPKME
-537 GEIEPDVPPEETK
+537 EIEPEAPLEEAKEVEVPSSEERQAEEPLPEPK
-550 EAEVP
+550 EAEISP
-555 LSREGEEPPQVEK
+555 GEEKEQELQLEKLREVEEPPKVEEPPALEK
-568 EAEEMKIP
+568 EAEASLEEAGEMTTP
-576 VSEEKDLEAPIEV
+576 LSEEKAPEAPSEVAKEVEPPIELAKEEEPPIEV

-600 KEVEAPIEVTKE
+600 KEA
-612 AEAPIEVT
+612 
-620 KEVEAPI
+620 
-627 EVTKEAEAPIEVT
+627 
-640 KEVEVPIEV
+640 EVP
-649 TKEVEAP
+649 P
-656 PVEEKEVAEPSMGPK
+656 RGPK
-671 TMELILDR
+671 TVEKILKRD
-679 KKETELSLKE
+679 KDEEITLQE
-689 KKEADGRLDLLEG
+689 KKEADGRLGLLEG

-709 SLAQADLYVEQG
+709 SLAQADLYIEQG

-739 DPRISQKLDTIS
+739 DARISQKIDTIS
-751 KTSPQAKVDEILQR
+751 KASPQAKVDEILQR

-830 SQEAAKWLMKA
+830 TKEAAKWLAKA
-841 LKITKEES
+841 LKITKEGS

-863 EELKEIEKAFTLYT
+863 EEMKETEKALVLYS

-887 DVSRKIKFIEKK
+887 DVDSKIKILEKRLHK
-899 LQK
+899 

>member
-1 MSPNRTKGKTRD
+1 MNSTRNRGKTRD
-13 TNRGKT
+13 GTRGKT

-55 ISNLY
+55 ISTLY
-60 LKMNQKIRALEELAQ
+60 LKMNQKSRALDELAQ

-98 LDPKDTET
+98 LNPKDTEA
-106 AMKLGDLYARQGFPS
+106 AMKLGDLYSRQGFPS

-126 YLKVGQDLMRDNQ
+126 YLKVGKDLMRNNQ
-139 IKRAIFLYEK
+139 TKRAVFLYEK
-149 LKKLDKKDPEARLA
+149 LKKIDKKDPEARLA
-163 LADLYTRD
+163 LADLYTRE

-180 LNEGAELKIR
+180 LNEAAELKISS
-190 DNDLKHAR
+190 NDLKHAR

-211 PRTLSNLVDLFK
+211 PRTLSNLFDLFR

-284 KLGHINVLRDNLDQA
+284 KLGHINILQDNLDQA

-350 KNLEIVYRII
+350 KNLEIVYRVI

-390 SDEYNRLLRKFGAP
+390 SDEYNRLVRKFGAP

-411 FPMEEAKEVEVPLPE
+411 VPLEEAKEVEVPLSE
-426 TREAEGILA
+426 TRE
-435 EPKEEE
+435 
-441 VPSGKTLEV
+441 V
-450 ESPVGNEKEPGISL
+450 
-464 EKATREAEETLAEPK
+464 EETLAEPK
-479 EEEVPS
+479 EEEAPS
-485 GRTLEVESPV
+485 GRTIEVESPV
-495 GNEKAPG
+495 GDEKEPG
-502 ISLEEATRE
+502 ISLEEAKRK
-511 AEETLAEP
+511 ADETLAEP
-519 KETEAILG
+519 RETGASLG

-537 GEIEPDVPPEETK
+537 EEIEPDLPPEEPLPEPK
-550 EAEVP
+550 EAEMSSGEEKEQE
-555 LSREGEEPPQVEK
+555 LQLEKLREVEEPPQVEK
-568 EAEEMKIP
+568 EAEELKIP
-576 VSEEKDLEAPIEV
+576 VSEEKEPEVPLEV
-589 TKEAEAPIEVT
+589 TKEAEV
-600 KEVEAPIEVTKE
+600 
-612 AEAPIEVT
+612 
-620 KEVEAPI
+620 
-627 EVTKEAEAPIEVT
+627 
-640 KEVEVPIEV
+640 
-649 TKEVEAP
+649 P
-656 PVEEKEVAEPSMGPK
+656 PVEEEEAAEPSRGPK
-671 TMELILDR
+671 TMELILER
-679 KKETELSLKE
+679 EKETELSLKE

-709 SLAQADLYVEQG
+709 SLAQADLYIEQG

-739 DPRISQKLDTIS
+739 DPRISQKIDTIS
-751 KTSPQAKVDEILQR
+751 KASPQAKVDEILQR

-830 SQEAAKWLMKA
+830 SQEAAKWLEKA
-841 LKITKEES
+841 LKITKEGS

-877 EIKKWNPEYK
+877 EIKKWNSEYK
-887 DVSRKIKFIEKK
+887 DVGKKIKIIEKK

>member
-1 MSPNRTKGKTRD
+1 MSPTRNRGKTRD
-13 TNRGKT
+13 TTRGKT

-55 ISNLY
+55 ISSLY

-98 LDPKDTET
+98 LNPKDIEA
-106 AMKLGDLYARQGFPS
+106 AMKLGDLYARQGFLS
-121 EAKAE
+121 EAKTE
-126 YLKVGQDLMRDNQ
+126 YLKVGKDLMRDNQ

-149 LKKLDKKDPEARLA
+149 LKKIDKKDPEARLA

-180 LNEGAELKIR
+180 LNEAAELKIR
-190 DNDLKHAR
+190 GNDLKHAR
-198 ELLNRAKKLKADH
+198 ELLNRAKRLKADH

-284 KLGHINVLRDNLDQA
+284 KLGHINILQDNLDQA
-299 FELYEPMIDNFIQ
+299 FELYEPMIDNFIR

-381 RLCPKDDEI
+381 RLCPQDDEI
-390 SDEYNRLLRKFGAP
+390 SDEYNRLVRKFGAP

-411 FPMEEAKEVEVPLPE
+411 VPLEEAKEVEVPLRE
-426 TREAEGILA
+426 TRE
-435 EPKEEE
+435 
-441 VPSGKTLEV
+441 V
-450 ESPVGNEKEPGISL
+450 
-464 EKATREAEETLAEPK
+464 
-479 EEEVPS
+479 
-485 GRTLEVESPV
+485 
-495 GNEKAPG
+495 
-502 ISLEEATRE
+502 
-511 AEETLAEP
+511 EETLAEP
-519 KETEAILG
+519 KETGASLG
-527 KTVEVESPVA
+527 KTVEIESPVA
-537 GEIEPDVPPEETK
+537 EEIEPDLPSEEPK

-555 LSREGEEPPQVEK
+555 LSREGEAEEPLPEPKEAEISSGEEKEQELQLEKLREVEEPPQVEK

-576 VSEEKDLEAPIEV
+576 VSEEKEPEVPLEV
-589 TKEAEAPIEVT
+589 TKEAEV
-600 KEVEAPIEVTKE
+600 
-612 AEAPIEVT
+612 
-620 KEVEAPI
+620 
-627 EVTKEAEAPIEVT
+627 
-640 KEVEVPIEV
+640 
-649 TKEVEAP
+649 P
-656 PVEEKEVAEPSMGPK
+656 PVEEKEPAEPSMGPK
-671 TMELILDR
+671 TMERLLER
-679 KKETELSLKE
+679 EKETELSLKE

-751 KTSPQAKVDEILQR
+751 KASPQAKVDEILQR

-830 SQEAAKWLMKA
+830 SQEAAKWLEKA
-841 LKITKEES
+841 LKITKEGS

-877 EIKKWNPEYK
+877 EIKKWNSEYK
-887 DVSRKIKFIEKK
+887 DIGKKIKIIEKK

>member
-1 MSPNRTKGKTRD
+1 MIPNRDRGKTRD
-13 TNRGKT
+13 ATRGKT

-29 GKLTDA
+29 GKLTEA
-35 ISEYKKLLTGDTQ
+35 IGEYKKLLTGDTQ
-48 EVNVRNI
+48 EVNVRSI

-60 LKMNQKIRALEELAQ
+60 LKMNQKRKALEELSQ

-98 LDPKDTET
+98 LNPKDIEA
-106 AMKLGDLYARQGFPS
+106 AMKLGDLYSRQGFPS

-126 YLKVGQDLMRDNQ
+126 YLKVGKDLIRDNQ

-149 LKKLDKKDPEARLA
+149 LKKIDKKDLEARLA

-180 LNEGAELKIR
+180 LNEAAELKIR

-198 ELLNRAKKLKADH
+198 ELLNRAKRLKADH

-229 EALSLIDDIL
+229 EALSLINDIL

-284 KLGHINVLRDNLDQA
+284 KLGHINILQDNLDQA
-299 FELYEPMIDNFIQ
+299 FELYEPIVDNLIQ

-350 KNLEIVYRII
+350 KNLEIVYRVI

-390 SDEYNRLLRKFGAP
+390 SDEYNLLVRKFGAP

-411 FPMEEAKEVEVPLPE
+411 VPLEEAKEVEVPLRE
-426 TREAEGILA
+426 TREVEEPLVEPKEAEARLEKTLEAESPVGDEKEPLVPLEEAKREAEEPLA
-435 EPKEEE
+435 EPKEAE
-441 VPSGKTLEV
+441 VSSGE
-450 ESPVGNEKEPGISL
+450 EKEQELQL
-464 EKATREAEETLAEPK
+464 EKLRE
-479 EEEVPS
+479 V
-485 GRTLEVESPV
+485 
-495 GNEKAPG
+495 
-502 ISLEEATRE
+502 
-511 AEETLAEP
+511 
-519 KETEAILG
+519 
-527 KTVEVESPVA
+527 
-537 GEIEPDVPPEETK
+537 
-550 EAEVP
+550 
-555 LSREGEEPPQVEK
+555 EEPPQVEK

-576 VSEEKDLEAPIEV
+576 VSEEKEPEVPLEVTKEAEVPLEV
-589 TKEAEAPIEVT
+589 TKEAEAP
-600 KEVEAPIEVTKE
+600 
-612 AEAPIEVT
+612 
-620 KEVEAPI
+620 
-627 EVTKEAEAPIEVT
+627 
-640 KEVEVPIEV
+640 
-649 TKEVEAP
+649 
-656 PVEEKEVAEPSMGPK
+656 PVEEKEAAEPSMGGAA
-671 TMELILDR
+671 MERILER
-679 KKETELSLKE
+679 EKEMELSLKE

-709 SLAQADLYVEQG
+709 SLAQADLYIEQG

-751 KTSPQAKVDEILQR
+751 KASPQAKVDEILQR

-830 SQEAAKWLMKA
+830 SQEAAKWLEKA
-841 LKITKEES
+841 LKITKEGS

-863 EELKEIEKAFTLYT
+863 EELKEIEKAFVLYT
-877 EIKKWNPEYK
+877 EIKKWNSEYK
-887 DVSRKIKFIEKK
+887 DVDRKIKIIEKK

>member
-479 EEEVPS
+479 E
-485 GRTLEVESPV
+485 
-495 GNEKAPG
+495 
-502 ISLEEATRE
+502 
-511 AEETLAEP
+511 
-519 KETEAILG
+519 TEAILG

-576 VSEEKDLEAPIEV
+576 VSEEKDL
-589 TKEAEAPIEVT
+589 
-600 KEVEAPIEVTKE
+600 EAPIEVTKE

>member
-1 MSPNRTKGKTRD
+1 MSPARERGKTKN
-13 TNRGKT
+13 TTRGKT

-29 GKLTDA
+29 GKLTEA

-48 EVNVRNI
+48 EVNVRSI

-60 LKMNQKIRALEELAQ
+60 LKMNQKRRALDELAQ

-98 LDPKDTET
+98 LDPKDTEA
-106 AMKLGDLYARQGFPS
+106 AMKLGDLYTRQGFPS

-126 YLKVGQDLMRDNQ
+126 YLKVGKDLVRDNQ
-139 IKRAIFLYEK
+139 TKRAIFLYEK
-149 LKKLDKKDPEARLA
+149 LKKIDKKDSETRLA
-163 LADLYTRD
+163 LADLYTRE
-171 GSTDQAVDE
+171 GSTDQAVEE
-180 LNEGAELKIR
+180 LNGAAELKILG
-190 DNDLKHAR
+190 NDLKHAR

-211 PRTLSNLVDLFK
+211 PRTLSNLVDLLK

-249 KQMGNLY
+249 RQMGNLY
-256 FDDQKLEKAEEVFSK
+256 FDDQNLEKAEEIFSK
-271 IISLR
+271 IMSLR
-276 PKDVTATV
+276 PKDVRAKV
-284 KLGHINVLRDNLDQA
+284 KLGQINILQDNLDQA
-299 FELYEPMIDNFIQ
+299 FELYEPMVDNFIQ
-312 QQKFDKAIGLL
+312 QQKVEKAIGLL

-350 KNLEIVYRII
+350 RNLEIVYRVI

-367 DVRKESL
+367 DLRKESL

-390 SDEYNRLLRKFGAP
+390 SDEYNRMVKKFGP
-404 EIEKVAE
+404 LEMEKVAE
-411 FPMEEAKEVEVPLPE
+411 VPLEEAKEMEAPLSEQREVEEPLV
-426 TREAEGILA
+426 
-435 EPKEEE
+435 EPKEAEARLE
-441 VPSGKTLEV
+441 KALEV
-450 ESPVGNEKEPGISL
+450 ESPVGDEKEPEVSL
-464 EKATREAEETLAEPK
+464 EEAKREAEETLAEPK

-485 GRTLEVESPV
+485 GKTLEIESPV
-495 GNEKAPG
+495 SDEKELG
-502 ISLEEATRE
+502 ISLEEAKRE

-519 KETEAILG
+519 IEAEASLG
-527 KTVEVESPVA
+527 KTVEVEPPA
-537 GEIEPDVPPEETK
+537 AEEIEPEIPPEEPK
-550 EAEVP
+550 EVEVP
-555 LSREGEEPPQVEK
+555 LSREGETEEPLPEPKEAEISPGEEKEQELQLEKLREVEEPPKAEEPPQVEK
-568 EAEEMKIP
+568 EAEEMKVP
-576 VSEEKDLEAPIEV
+576 VSEEKEAEVPIEVTREAEPPIEV
-589 TKEAEAPIEVT
+589 TKEAEVPL
-600 KEVEAPIEVTKE
+600 EVTKE
-612 AEAPIEVT
+612 AEP
-620 KEVEAPI
+620 
-627 EVTKEAEAPIEVT
+627 
-640 KEVEVPIEV
+640 
-649 TKEVEAP
+649 P
-656 PVEEKEVAEPSMGPK
+656 PVEEKEAAEPSRGPK
-671 TMELILDR
+671 TMEHILER
-679 KKETELSLKE
+679 EKETEESLRE

-709 SLAQADLYVEQG
+709 SLAQADLYIEQG

-739 DPRISQKLDTIS
+739 DDRISQKLETIS
-751 KTSPQAKVDEILQR
+751 KASPQAKVDEILQR

-830 SQEAAKWLMKA
+830 SKEASKWLEKA
-841 LKITKEES
+841 LKITKEGS

-863 EELKEIEKAFTLYT
+863 EELKETEKAFTLYS
-877 EIKKWNPEYK
+877 EIKNWNPEYK
-887 DVSRKIKFIEKK
+887 DIDSKIKIIEKK
-899 LQK
+899 LHK

>member
-1 MSPNRTKGKTRD
+1 MSPTRNRGKTRD
-13 TNRGKT
+13 ATRGKT

-55 ISNLY
+55 ISSLY

-98 LDPKDTET
+98 LNPKDIEA

-126 YLKVGQDLMRDNQ
+126 YLKVGKDLMRNNQ

-149 LKKLDKKDPEARLA
+149 LKKIDKKDPEARLA
-163 LADLYTRD
+163 LANLYTKD

-180 LNEGAELKIR
+180 LNEAAELKIR
-190 DNDLKHAR
+190 SNDLKHAR
-198 ELLNRAKKLKADH
+198 ELLNRAKRLKADH

-284 KLGHINVLRDNLDQA
+284 KLGHINILQDNLDQA

-323 GLIISSKKAHLPT
+323 GLIISTKKAHLPT

-350 KNLEIVYRII
+350 KNLEIVYRVI

-367 DVRKESL
+367 GVRKESL

-390 SDEYNRLLRKFGAP
+390 SDEYNRLVRKFGAP

-411 FPMEEAKEVEVPLPE
+411 VPLEEAKEVEVPLRE
-426 TREAEGILA
+426 TREVEEPLV
-435 EPKEEE
+435 EPKEAEARLE
-441 VPSGKTLEV
+441 KTLEAA
-450 ESPVGNEKEPGISL
+450 SPVGDEKEPLVPL
-464 EKATREAEETLAEPK
+464 EEAKREAEEILAEPK

-495 GNEKAPG
+495 GNEKEPG
-502 ISLEEATRE
+502 IALEEAKRE
-511 AEETLAEP
+511 AEEILPEP
-519 KETEAILG
+519 KETRASLG

-537 GEIEPDVPPEETK
+537 EEKEPDVPPEEPK

-555 LSREGEEPPQVEK
+555 LSREGEAEEPLPEPKEAEISSGEEKEQELQLEKLREVEEPPQVEK

-576 VSEEKDLEAPIEV
+576 VSEEKEPEVPLEV
-589 TKEAEAPIEVT
+589 TKEAEVPL
-600 KEVEAPIEVTKE
+600 EVTKE
-612 AEAPIEVT
+612 AEV
-620 KEVEAPI
+620 
-627 EVTKEAEAPIEVT
+627 
-640 KEVEVPIEV
+640 
-649 TKEVEAP
+649 P
-656 PVEEKEVAEPSMGPK
+656 PVEEKEAAEPSMGPK
-671 TMELILDR
+671 TMERLLER
-679 KKETELSLKE
+679 EKETELSLKE

-751 KTSPQAKVDEILQR
+751 KASPQAKVDEILQR

-800 IEEFKL
+800 IEEFRL
-806 ASKDKSRTVEC
+806 ASKDKNRTVEC

-830 SQEAAKWLMKA
+830 SQEAAKWLEKA
-841 LKITKEES
+841 LKITKEGS

-877 EIKKWNPEYK
+877 EIKKWNSEYK
-887 DVSRKIKFIEKK
+887 DIGRKIKIIEKK

>member
-1 MSPNRTKGKTRD
+1 MNHSRNRGKTRD
-13 TNRGKT
+13 ATRGKT

-55 ISNLY
+55 ISSLY

-98 LDPKDTET
+98 LNPKDIEA

-126 YLKVGQDLMRDNQ
+126 YLKVGKDLMRDNQ

-149 LKKLDKKDPEARLA
+149 LKKIDKKDPEARLA

-180 LNEGAELKIR
+180 LNEAAELKIR
-190 DNDLKHAR
+190 GNDLKHAR
-198 ELLNRAKKLKADH
+198 ELLNRAKRLKADH
-211 PRTLSNLVDLFK
+211 PRTLSILVDLLK

-256 FDDQKLEKAEEVFSK
+256 FDDQKLEKAEKVFSK

-284 KLGHINVLRDNLDQA
+284 KLGHINILQDNLDQA

-350 KNLEIVYRII
+350 KNLEIVYRVI

-390 SDEYNRLLRKFGAP
+390 SDEYNRLVRKFGAP
-404 EIEKVAE
+404 ELEKVAE
-411 FPMEEAKEVEVPLPE
+411 VPLEEAKEVEVPLRE
-426 TREAEGILA
+426 T
-435 EPKEEE
+435 KE
-441 VPSGKTLEV
+441 V
-450 ESPVGNEKEPGISL
+450 
-464 EKATREAEETLAEPK
+464 
-479 EEEVPS
+479 
-485 GRTLEVESPV
+485 
-495 GNEKAPG
+495 
-502 ISLEEATRE
+502 
-511 AEETLAEP
+511 EETLAEP
-519 KETEAILG
+519 KETGASLG
-527 KTVEVESPVA
+527 KMVEIESPVA
-537 GEIEPDVPPEETK
+537 EEIEPDVPPEEPK

-555 LSREGEEPPQVEK
+555 LSREGEAEEPLPEPKEAEISSGEEKEQELQLEKLREVEEPPQVEK

-576 VSEEKDLEAPIEV
+576 VSEEKEPEVPLEV
-589 TKEAEAPIEVT
+589 TKEAEV
-600 KEVEAPIEVTKE
+600 
-612 AEAPIEVT
+612 
-620 KEVEAPI
+620 
-627 EVTKEAEAPIEVT
+627 
-640 KEVEVPIEV
+640 
-649 TKEVEAP
+649 P
-656 PVEEKEVAEPSMGPK
+656 PVEEKEAAEPSMEPK
-671 TMELILDR
+671 TMERLLER
-679 KKETELSLKE
+679 EKETELSLKE

-751 KTSPQAKVDEILQR
+751 KASPQAKVDEILQR

-817 YTVISNC
+817 FTVISNC

-830 SQEAAKWLMKA
+830 SQEAAKWLEKA
-841 LKITKEES
+841 LKITKEGS

-877 EIKKWNPEYK
+877 EIKKWNSEYK
-887 DVSRKIKFIEKK
+887 DVDRKIKIIEKK

>member
-1 MSPNRTKGKTRD
+1 MNSTRNRGKTRD
-13 TNRGKT
+13 TARGKT

-29 GKLTDA
+29 GKLTNA

-55 ISNLY
+55 ISSLY

-98 LDPKDTET
+98 LNPKDIEA

-126 YLKVGQDLMRDNQ
+126 YLKVGKDLMRDNQ

-149 LKKLDKKDPEARLA
+149 LKKIDKKDPEARLA

-180 LNEGAELKIR
+180 LNEAAELKIR
-190 DNDLKHAR
+190 GNDLKHVR

-284 KLGHINVLRDNLDQA
+284 KLGHINILQDNLDQA

-350 KNLEIVYRII
+350 KNLEIVYRVI

-367 DVRKESL
+367 DVKKELL

-390 SDEYNRLLRKFGAP
+390 SDEYNRLVRKFGAP

-411 FPMEEAKEVEVPLPE
+411 VPMEEAKEVEVPLRE
-426 TREAEGILA
+426 TREVEEPLV
-435 EPKEEE
+435 EPKEAEARLE
-441 VPSGKTLEV
+441 KTLEA
-450 ESPVGNEKEPGISL
+450 ESPVGDEKEPLVPL
-464 EKATREAEETLAEPK
+464 EEAKREAEEPLVEP
-479 EEEVPS
+479 EEEEAPS
-485 GRTLEVESPV
+485 GRTLEVESPF
-495 GNEKAPG
+495 
-502 ISLEEATRE
+502 
-511 AEETLAEP
+511 AE
-519 KETEAILG
+519 
-527 KTVEVESPVA
+527 
-537 GEIEPDVPPEETK
+537 EIEPDVPPEEPK
-550 EAEVP
+550 EAEISSGEEKEQE
-555 LSREGEEPPQVEK
+555 LQLEKLREVEEPPQVEK

-576 VSEEKDLEAPIEV
+576 VSEEKEPEVPLEV
-589 TKEAEAPIEVT
+589 TKEAEV
-600 KEVEAPIEVTKE
+600 
-612 AEAPIEVT
+612 
-620 KEVEAPI
+620 
-627 EVTKEAEAPIEVT
+627 
-640 KEVEVPIEV
+640 
-649 TKEVEAP
+649 P
-656 PVEEKEVAEPSMGPK
+656 PVEEKEAAEPSMGPK
-671 TMELILDR
+671 TMERLLER
-679 KKETELSLKE
+679 EKETELSLKE

-709 SLAQADLYVEQG
+709 SLAQANLYVEQG

-751 KTSPQAKVDEILQR
+751 KASPQAKVDEILQR

-782 FRFNLGIAF
+782 FRFNLGVAF

-830 SQEAAKWLMKA
+830 SQEATKWLEKA
-841 LKITKEES
+841 LKITKEGS

-863 EELKEIEKAFTLYT
+863 EELKKIEEAFILYT
-877 EIKKWNPEYK
+877 EIKKWNSEYK
-887 DVSRKIKFIEKK
+887 DVERKIKIIEKK

>member
-1 MSPNRTKGKTRD
+1 MNSTRNRGKTRD
-13 TNRGKT
+13 GTRGKT

-55 ISNLY
+55 ISTLY
-60 LKMNQKIRALEELAQ
+60 LKMNQKSRALDELAQ

-98 LDPKDTET
+98 LNPKDTEA
-106 AMKLGDLYARQGFPS
+106 AMKLGDLYSRQGFPS

-126 YLKVGQDLMRDNQ
+126 YLKVGKDLMRNNQ
-139 IKRAIFLYEK
+139 TKRAVFLYEK
-149 LKKLDKKDPEARLA
+149 LKKIDKKDPEARLA
-163 LADLYTRD
+163 LADLYIRE

-180 LNEGAELKIR
+180 LNEAAELKISS
-190 DNDLKHAR
+190 NDLKHAR

-211 PRTLSNLVDLFK
+211 PRTLSNLFDLFK

-284 KLGHINVLRDNLDQA
+284 KLGHINILQDNLDQA

-350 KNLEIVYRII
+350 KNLEIVYRVI

-367 DVRKESL
+367 EVRKESL

-390 SDEYNRLLRKFGAP
+390 SDEYNRLVRKFGAP

-411 FPMEEAKEVEVPLPE
+411 VPLEEAKEVEVPLSE
-426 TREAEGILA
+426 TREVEEPHV
-435 EPKEEE
+435 EPKEAEARLE
-441 VPSGKTLEV
+441 KTLEA
-450 ESPVGNEKEPGISL
+450 ESPVGDEKEPLVPL
-464 EKATREAEETLAEPK
+464 EEAKRRAEETLAEPK
-479 EEEVPS
+479 EEEAPS
-485 GRTLEVESPV
+485 GRT
-495 GNEKAPG
+495 
-502 ISLEEATRE
+502 I
-511 AEETLAEP
+511 
-519 KETEAILG
+519 
-527 KTVEVESPVA
+527 EVESPVA
-537 GEIEPDVPPEETK
+537 EEIEPDLPPEEPLPEPK
-550 EAEVP
+550 EAEMSSGEEKEQE
-555 LSREGEEPPQVEK
+555 LQLEKLREVEEPPQVEK
-568 EAEEMKIP
+568 EAEELKIP
-576 VSEEKDLEAPIEV
+576 VSEEKEPEVPLEV
-589 TKEAEAPIEVT
+589 TKEAEV
-600 KEVEAPIEVTKE
+600 
-612 AEAPIEVT
+612 
-620 KEVEAPI
+620 
-627 EVTKEAEAPIEVT
+627 
-640 KEVEVPIEV
+640 
-649 TKEVEAP
+649 P
-656 PVEEKEVAEPSMGPK
+656 PVEEEEAAEPSMGSK
-671 TMELILDR
+671 TMELILER
-679 KKETELSLKE
+679 EKETELSLKE

-709 SLAQADLYVEQG
+709 SLAQADLYIEQG

-732 LRISYPD
+732 LRITYPD
-739 DPRISQKLDTIS
+739 DPRISQKIDTLS
-751 KTSPQAKVDEILQR
+751 KASPQAKVDEILQR

-830 SQEAAKWLMKA
+830 SQEAAKWLEKA
-841 LKITKEES
+841 LKITKEGS

-877 EIKKWNPEYK
+877 EIKKWNSEYK
-887 DVSRKIKFIEKK
+887 DIGKKIKIIEKK

>member
-1 MSPNRTKGKTRD
+1 MSPTRNSRKTRD
-13 TNRGKT
+13 GTRSKT

-29 GKLTDA
+29 GKLTEA
-35 ISEYKKLLTGDTQ
+35 ISEYKKLLSGDTQ

-60 LKMNQKIRALEELAQ
+60 LKMNQKRRALDELAQ
-75 VAGHYEERGLYSQ
+75 VASHYEERGLYSQ

-98 LDPKDTET
+98 LNPKDTEA

-126 YLKVGQDLMRDNQ
+126 YLKVGKDLVKDNQ
-139 IKRAIFLYEK
+139 TKRAIFLYEK
-149 LKKLDKKDPEARLA
+149 LKKLDKNDPQARLA

-171 GSTDQAVDE
+171 GSTDQAVEE
-180 LNEGAELKIR
+180 LNSAAEIEIHG
-190 DNDLKHAR
+190 NDLKHAR
-198 ELLNRAKKLKADH
+198 ELLNRAKKLKPDH
-211 PRTLSNLVDLFK
+211 QRTLSNLVDLLK

-244 NVKAL
+244 NIKAL
-249 KQMGNLY
+249 RQMGNLY
-256 FDDQKLEKAEEVFSK
+256 FDDKNLEKAEEVFSR

-276 PKDVTATV
+276 PQDITAKV
-284 KLGHINVLRDNLDQA
+284 KLGHINILRDNLDQA

-312 QQKFDKAIGLL
+312 QQSFDKAIGLL

-341 SIYKSNNQA
+341 SIYKSNNQT
-350 KNLEIVYRII
+350 KNLEIVYRVI

-367 DVRKESL
+367 DLRKESL

-390 SDEYNRLLRKFGAP
+390 SDEYNRLVKKFGPP
-404 EIEKVAE
+404 EIEKAKEAPLEGAE
-411 FPMEEAKEVEVPLPE
+411 EVEVPLSEAKEVEEHL
-426 TREAEGILA
+426 T
-435 EPKEEE
+435 EPKEAEARLEKTLEAEPPVSEEKEPTVPLEEAKRETDETLAESKEAE
-441 VPSGKTLEV
+441 VPSGKTVEV
-450 ESPVGNEKEPGISL
+450 EPP
-464 EKATREAEETLAEPK
+464 AAEEIEREISPEEPK
-479 EEEVPS
+479 EAEISPGEEK
-485 GRTLEVESPV
+485 GQELE
-495 GNEKAPG
+495 
-502 ISLEEATRE
+502 LERLRE
-511 AEETLAEP
+511 
-519 KETEAILG
+519 
-527 KTVEVESPVA
+527 V
-537 GEIEPDVPPEETK
+537 
-550 EAEVP
+550 
-555 LSREGEEPPQVEK
+555 EEPPHAEK
-568 EAEEMKIP
+568 EAEETKVP
-576 VSEEKDLEAPIEV
+576 VSEEKAAEAPLEV
-589 TKEAEAPIEVT
+589 TKEAEP
-600 KEVEAPIEVTKE
+600 PLEVTKE
-612 AEAPIEVT
+612 AESPPAGE
-620 KEVEAPI
+620 E
-627 EVTKEAEAPIEVT
+627 EAEET
-640 KEVEVPIEV
+640 
-649 TKEVEAP
+649 
-656 PVEEKEVAEPSMGPK
+656 SMGPK
-671 TMELILDR
+671 TMEQILER
-679 KKETELSLKE
+679 EKEAEISLQE

-739 DPRISQKLDTIS
+739 DERINQKLESIS
-751 KTSPQAKVDEILQR
+751 KASPQAKVDEILQR

-830 SQEAAKWLMKA
+830 SKEAVKWLEKA
-841 LKITKEES
+841 LKITEEGS
-849 DWFYALKYELASIY
+849 DWFYALKYELGSTY
-863 EELKEIEKAFTLYT
+863 EEMKENEKAFDLYS

-887 DVSRKIKFIEKK
+887 DVDRKIKIIEKRLSK
-899 LQK
+899 

>member
-98 LDPKDTET
+98 LNPKDTET

-126 YLKVGQDLMRDNQ
+126 YLKVGKDLMRDNQ
-139 IKRAIFLYEK
+139 TKRAVFLYEK
-149 LKKLDKKDPEARLA
+149 LKKIDKKDPEARLA
-163 LADLYTRD
+163 LADLYTKD
-171 GSTDQAVDE
+171 GSTDRAVDE
-180 LNEGAELKIR
+180 LNEAAELKVR
-190 DNDLKHAR
+190 GNDLKHAR

-284 KLGHINVLRDNLDQA
+284 KLGHINILRDNLDQA

-312 QQKFDKAIGLL
+312 QQKFDKAIGLF

-336 LEGLA
+336 LKGLA

-350 KNLEIVYRII
+350 KNLEIVYRVI

-367 DVRKESL
+367 DVRKESV

-381 RLCPKDDEI
+381 KLCPKDDEI
-390 SDEYNRLLRKFGAP
+390 SDEYNRLVRKFGAP

-426 TREAEGILA
+426 TRE
-435 EPKEEE
+435 
-441 VPSGKTLEV
+441 V
-450 ESPVGNEKEPGISL
+450 
-464 EKATREAEETLAEPK
+464 EETLAEPK

-495 GNEKAPG
+495 GNEKEPGISLEEAAREAEETLAEPKEEEAPSGRTLEVESPVGNEKEPG

-511 AEETLAEP
+511 AEETLSEP
-519 KETEAILG
+519 KETGASLG

-537 GEIEPDVPPEETK
+537 KEIEPDVPP
-550 EAEVP
+550 
-555 LSREGEEPPQVEK
+555 EEPPQVEK

-600 KEVEAPIEVTKE
+600 KEAEVPIEVTKE
-612 AEAPIEVT
+612 GEVP
-620 KEVEAPI
+620 V
-627 EVTKEAEAPIEVT
+627 EVT

-649 TKEVEAP
+649 TKEAEAP
-656 PVEEKEVAEPSMGPK
+656 PVEEKDVVEPSMGPK
-671 TMELILDR
+671 TMEQIIDR
-679 KKETELSLKE
+679 KKETELTLKE

-751 KTSPQAKVDEILQR
+751 KASPQAKVDEILQR

-863 EELKEIEKAFTLYT
+863 EELKEVEKAFTLYT

-887 DVSRKIKFIEKK
+887 DVGRKVKFIEKK

>member
-1 MSPNRTKGKTRD
+1 MNPTRDRGKTREA
-13 TNRGKT
+13 TRGKT

-29 GKLTDA
+29 GKLTEA

-60 LKMNQKIRALEELAQ
+60 LKMNQKRMALDELAQ

-98 LDPKDTET
+98 LNPKDTEA
-106 AMKLGDLYARQGFPS
+106 AMKLGDLYSRQGFPS

-126 YLKVGQDLMRDNQ
+126 YLKVGKDLMRDNQ
-139 IKRAIFLYEK
+139 TKRAIFLYEK
-149 LKKLDKKDPEARLA
+149 LKKIDKKDPEARLA
-163 LADLYTRD
+163 LADLYTRE

-180 LNEGAELKIR
+180 LNEAAEIKIR
-190 DNDLKHAR
+190 CNDLKHAR
-198 ELLNRAKKLKADH
+198 ELLNRAKRLKADH
-211 PRTLSNLVDLFK
+211 PRTLSNLVDLLK

-249 KQMGNLY
+249 RQMGNLY
-256 FDDQKLEKAEEVFSK
+256 FDDQNLEKAEEIFSK
-271 IISLR
+271 IMSLR
-276 PKDVTATV
+276 PKDVRAKV
-284 KLGHINVLRDNLDQA
+284 KLGQINILRDNLDQA

-350 KNLEIVYRII
+350 KNLEIVYRVI

-390 SDEYNRLLRKFGAP
+390 SDEYNRLVRKFGTP
-404 EIEKVAE
+404 EIEKIAE
-411 FPMEEAKEVEVPLPE
+411 VPLEEAKEVEVPLRE
-426 TREAEGILA
+426 TREVEEPLV
-435 EPKEEE
+435 EPKEAEARLE
-441 VPSGKTLEV
+441 KTLGA
-450 ESPVGNEKEPGISL
+450 ESPVGDEKEPVVRL
-464 EKATREAEETLAEPK
+464 EEAKRKAEETLAEP
-479 EEEVPS
+479 
-485 GRTLEVESPV
+485 
-495 GNEKAPG
+495 
-502 ISLEEATRE
+502 RE
-511 AEETLAEP
+511 AEAS
-519 KETEAILG
+519 LG
-527 KTVEVESPVA
+527 KTVEVEPPVA
-537 GEIEPDVPPEETK
+537 EEIEPEVPLEEAK
-550 EAEVP
+550 EVDVP
-555 LSREGEEPPQVEK
+555 LSREGEAEEPLPEPKEAELSPEEEKEQELQLEKLREVEGPPKAEEPPQVEK
-568 EAEEMKIP
+568 EAEEMKIA
-576 VSEEKDLEAPIEV
+576 VSEEKESEVPLGVTKEAEPPIEV
-589 TKEAEAPIEVT
+589 TKEAEP
-600 KEVEAPIEVTKE
+600 
-612 AEAPIEVT
+612 
-620 KEVEAPI
+620 
-627 EVTKEAEAPIEVT
+627 
-640 KEVEVPIEV
+640 
-649 TKEVEAP
+649 P
-656 PVEEKEVAEPSMGPK
+656 PVEEEEAAEPSMGPK
-671 TMELILDR
+671 TVKRILEREKD
-679 KKETELSLKE
+679 TEISLKE
-689 KKEADGRLDLLEG
+689 KKEADGRLNLLEG

-739 DPRISQKLDTIS
+739 DDRISQKLDTIS
-751 KTSPQAKVDEILQR
+751 KASPQAKVDEILQR
-765 VEKVSAEETKLF
+765 VEKVSVEETKLF

-800 IEEFKL
+800 VEEFKL

-830 SQEAAKWLMKA
+830 PKEAAKWLEKA
-841 LKITKEES
+841 LKITKEGS
-849 DWFYALKYELASIY
+849 DWFYALKYELGSIY
-863 EELKEIEKAFTLYT
+863 EELKETEKAFALYS
-877 EIKKWNPEYK
+877 EIKNWNPEYK
-887 DVSRKIKFIEKK
+887 DVDRKIKIIEKK
-899 LQK
+899 LHK

>member
-1 MSPNRTKGKTRD
+1 MNPNRNRGKTRD
-13 TNRGKT
+13 ATRGKT

-29 GKLTDA
+29 GKLTNA

-55 ISNLY
+55 ISSLY
-60 LKMNQKIRALEELAQ
+60 LKMNQKIRALEELAR

-98 LDPKDTET
+98 LNPKDMEA

-126 YLKVGQDLMRDNQ
+126 YLKVGKDLMRDNQ

-149 LKKLDKKDPEARLA
+149 LKKIDKKDLDARLA

-180 LNEGAELKIR
+180 LNEAAELKIR
-190 DNDLKHAR
+190 GNDLKRAR

-239 KKDKD
+239 KKDKN

-284 KLGHINVLRDNLDQA
+284 KLGHINILQDNLDQA
-299 FELYEPMIDNFIQ
+299 FELYESMIDNFIQ

-350 KNLEIVYRII
+350 KNLEIVYRVI

-390 SDEYNRLLRKFGAP
+390 SDEYNRLVRKFGAP

-411 FPMEEAKEVEVPLPE
+411 VPLEEAKEMEVPLRE
-426 TREAEGILA
+426 TREVEEPLV

-441 VPSGKTLEV
+441 APSGKTLEV

-464 EKATREAEETLAEPK
+464 EEAKREAD
-479 EEEVPS
+479 
-485 GRTLEVESPV
+485 
-495 GNEKAPG
+495 
-502 ISLEEATRE
+502 
-511 AEETLAEP
+511 ETLAEP
-519 KETEAILG
+519 KETGASLG
-527 KTVEVESPVA
+527 KTVEIELPVVE
-537 GEIEPDVPPEETK
+537 EIEPDVPPEEPLPEPK
-550 EAEVP
+550 EAEIFSGEEKEQE
-555 LSREGEEPPQVEK
+555 LQLEKLREVEEPPQVEK

-576 VSEEKDLEAPIEV
+576 VSEEKEPEVPLEV
-589 TKEAEAPIEVT
+589 TKEAEVPL
-600 KEVEAPIEVTKE
+600 EVTKE
-612 AEAPIEVT
+612 AEV
-620 KEVEAPI
+620 
-627 EVTKEAEAPIEVT
+627 
-640 KEVEVPIEV
+640 
-649 TKEVEAP
+649 P
-656 PVEEKEVAEPSMGPK
+656 PVEEKEAAEPSMGPK
-671 TMELILDR
+671 TMEQLLER
-679 KKETELSLKE
+679 EKETELSLKE
-689 KKEADGRLDLLEG
+689 KKEADGRLDLLE
-702 TEQKLEM
+702 EKLEM

-751 KTSPQAKVDEILQR
+751 KASPQAKVDEILQR

-817 YTVISNC
+817 FTVISNC

-830 SQEAAKWLMKA
+830 SQEAAKWLEKA
-841 LKITKEES
+841 LKITKEGS

-863 EELKEIEKAFTLYT
+863 EELKEIEKAFILYT
-877 EIKKWNPEYK
+877 EIKKWNSEYK
-887 DVSRKIKFIEKK
+887 DVDRKVKIIEKK